1 MLRRLRFALFCAAGG
16 ALVSCHK
23 SASTPA
29 ATTGAGA
36 AAKPRGPAV
45 AVVLGQAQRRDTP
58 IYLDGIGTV
67 SAFNSVTIRSQVD
80 GQLQRIAF
88 REGQDVK
95 AGDLLAVVDP
105 RPYKAALDQ
114 AKAKKAEDEA
124 QSANA
129 TATYGRTLTLGQ
141 KGLVG
146 QQSVDT
152 DRATEAQMKALVQ
165 ADDAAIEQSAV
176 QLGYTEIKAPFDGRI
191 GLRLVDIGNVVH
203 ANDVNGIV
211 MLTQLKPISVIFTLP
226 QQNWPQVQELMNQG
240 AKLKVEAVGDLDR
253 SLGLGEL
260 SYADNQIDAA
270 TGTIRLKAT
279 FPNTK
284 LSLWP
289 GQFVNVRLLLET
301 RAGAVVVPSSVVQ
314 RGPQGTYAF
323 VVKADSTVEM
333 RPVQVGQIDGGWAV
347 IESGMKAGEKVVVDG
362 QYKLQPGTLVAAA
375 VPAGGAADGKKSKAS
390 AAKKS

>member
-1 MLRRLRFALFCAAGG
+1 MLRRLRFALFCAAGSG
-16 ALVSCHK
+16 ALVSCHP
-23 SASTPA
+23 SASAPAPA
-29 ATTGAGA
+29 AGGR
-36 AAKPRGPAV
+36 PRGPAV
-45 AVVLGQAQRRDTP
+45 AVVLGQAQQRDTP

-67 SAFNSVTIRSQVD
+67 SAFNTVTIRSQVD

-114 AKAKKAEDEA
+114 AKAKKAQDEA
-124 QSANA
+124 QSTNA
-129 TATYGRTLTLGQ
+129 TATYGRTLALGQ

-152 DRATEAQMKALVQ
+152 DKATEAQMKAMVQ
-165 ADDAAIEQSAV
+165 ADEAAIEQSAV
-176 QLGYTEIKAPFDGRI
+176 QLGYTEIKAPFDGRV
-191 GLRLVDIGNVVH
+191 GLRLVDLGNVVH

-211 MLTQLKPISVIFTLP
+211 VLTQLKPISVIFTLP
-226 QQNWPQVQELMNQG
+226 QQNWPQVQELMNKG
-240 AKLKVEAVGDLDR
+240 AKLKVEAIGDLER
-253 SLGLGEL
+253 PLGMGEL
-260 SYADNQIDAA
+260 SFADNQIDAA

-284 LSLWP
+284 LTLWP

-301 RAGAVVVPSSVVQ
+301 RMGAVVVPSSVVQ

-347 IESGMKAGEKVVVDG
+347 IESGMKSGEKVVVDG
-362 QYKLQPGTLVAAA
+362 QYKLQAGTLVAAA
-375 VPAGGAADGKKSKAS
+375 VTAGATEGKKSKAGGG
-390 AAKKS
+390 KKS

>member
-1 MLRRLRFALFCAAGG
+1 
-16 ALVSCHK
+16 
-23 SASTPA
+23 
-29 ATTGAGA
+29 
-36 AAKPRGPAV
+36 V
-45 AVVLGQAQRRDTP
+45 AVVLGQAQQRDTP

-67 SAFNSVTIRSQVD
+67 SAFNTVTIRSQVD

-114 AKAKKAEDEA
+114 AKAKKAQDEA
-124 QSANA
+124 QSTNA
-129 TATYGRTLTLGQ
+129 TATYGRTLALGQ

-152 DRATEAQMKALVQ
+152 DKATEAQMKAMVQ
-165 ADDAAIEQSAV
+165 ADEAAIEQSAV
-176 QLGYTEIKAPFDGRI
+176 QLGYTEIKAPFDGRV
-191 GLRLVDIGNVVH
+191 GLRLVDLGNVVH

-211 MLTQLKPISVIFTLP
+211 VLTQLKPISVIFTLP
-226 QQNWPQVQELMNQG
+226 QQNWPQVQELMNKG
-240 AKLKVEAVGDLDR
+240 AKLKVEAIGDLER
-253 SLGLGEL
+253 PLGMGEL
-260 SYADNQIDAA
+260 SFADNQIDAA

-284 LSLWP
+284 LTLWP

-301 RAGAVVVPSSVVQ
+301 RMGAVVVPSSVVQ

-347 IESGMKAGEKVVVDG
+347 IESGMKSGEKVVVDG
-362 QYKLQPGTLVAAA
+362 QYKLQAGTLVAAA
-375 VPAGGAADGKKSKAS
+375 VTAGATEGKKSKAGGG
-390 AAKKS
+390 KKS